1 MFVSR
6 SYKLRTR
13 TLAFVGF
20 VSIVCLHCK
29 GEKLCWCNRT
39 QCRKI
44 FDQNPNSSAQNMAKG
59 FLIAVELRDVSSLT
73 RCLCIILARNR
84 AGAII
89 WKEMSAFDG
98 LTVHAVV
105 CLWKRLC
112 DCPIACQF
120 SASSLK
126 LKGSRQ
132 WGWIQGWPPNSA
144 RQGALLSLWN
154 PVILHHW
161 LFCGTNLKM
170 WETLLIAFEKV
181 PGINS

>member
-6 SYKLRTR
+6 SYKLHTR
-13 TLAFVGF
+13 TLAFVRF

-112 DCPIACQF
+112 DCPY
-120 SASSLK
+120 SLSVQCIIPET
-126 LKGSRQ
+126 KGKQ
-132 WGWIQGWPPNSA
+132 AMGV
-144 RQGALLSLWN
+144 N
-154 PVILHHW
+154 PGLA
-161 LFCGTNLKM
+161 T
-170 WETLLIAFEKV
+170 
-181 PGINS
+181 